1 MPAPLEF
8 YFDFSSPYGYIA
20 AQRID
25 QIAVRHGRGV
35 DWRPML
41 LGAVFKV
48 AGSKPLTEYPLKGKY
63 STHDFQ
69 RSAREH
75 GIAFNMPAT
84 FPLPTQGAA
93 RGVYWLKQVLP
104 EKAVPFLK
112 AVYAAYFVDG
122 KDISS
127 PEVVADIAAGL
138 GVDRNA
144 FLAGIENPEIKA
156 KLREVTEDA
165 IHNRGVF
172 GSPYMFVDGEPFWG
186 ADRLDMVDRWLQ
198 RGGW

>member
-1 MPAPLEF
+1 MAAPLEF

-25 QIAVRHGRGV
+25 AIAAKHNREV

-41 LGAVFKV
+41 LGAVFKI
-48 AGSKPLTEYPLKGKY
+48 AGTQPLTHYPLKGQY
-63 STHDFQ
+63 STHDFK

-75 GIAFNMPAT
+75 GIAFNMPEK
-84 FPLPTQGAA
+84 FPLPTQAAA
-93 RGVYWLKQVLP
+93 RGVYWLKEVLP
-104 EKAVPFLK
+104 AKAVPFIK

-127 PEVVADIAAGL
+127 PDLLADIAAGM
-138 GVDRNA
+138 GVDRKEL
-144 FLAGIENPEIKA
+144 LAGIENPEIKD
-156 KLREVTEDA
+156 KLREVNDDA
-165 IHNRGVF
+165 IKNRGVF
-172 GSPYMFVDGEPFWG
+172 GSPFIIVDGEPFWG
-186 ADRLDMVDRWLQ
+186 ADRLEMIDRWLE

>member
-1 MPAPLEF
+1 MAAPLEF

-25 QIAVRHGRGV
+25 ALAAKHGRSV

-48 AGSKPLTEYPLKGKY
+48 AGTQPLTDYPLKGKY
-63 STHDFQ
+63 STHDFK

-75 GIAFNMPAT
+75 GIAFHMPAV
-84 FPLPTQGAA
+84 FPLPTQGAC
-93 RGVYWLKQVLP
+93 RGTYWLKQAAP
-104 EKAVPFLK
+104 DKAVPFAR
-112 AVYAAYFVDG
+112 AVYAAYFVEG
-122 KDISS
+122 QDISS
-127 PEVVADIAAGL
+127 AEVLADIATAL
-138 GVDRNA
+138 GIDRKA
-144 FLAGIENPEIKA
+144 FLAGIESPEIKA

-165 IHNRGVF
+165 IQHRGVF
-172 GSPYMFVDGEPFWG
+172 GSPYTFVDGEPFWG
-186 ADRLDMVDRWLQ
+186 ADRLDQIDRWLS

>member
-1 MPAPLEF
+1 MTTPLEF
-8 YFDFSSPYGYIA
+8 YFDFASPYGYIA

-25 QIAVRHGRGV
+25 ALAQKHNRSV

-48 AGSKPLTEYPLKGKY
+48 AGTQPLTEYPLKGKY
-63 STHDFQ
+63 STYDFQ

-75 GIAFNMPAT
+75 GISFRMPSK
-84 FPLPTQGAA
+84 FPLGTVGAC
-93 RGVYWLKQVLP
+93 RGTYWLQATAP
-104 EKAVPFLK
+104 DKAVPFLK
-112 AVYAAYFVDG
+112 AAYKAYFVDD

-127 PEVVADIAAGL
+127 NEVLADIAAGL
-138 GVDRNA
+138 GIDGAA
-144 FLAGIENPEIKA
+144 FLAGLEQPDVKA

-165 IHNRGVF
+165 IQNRGVF
-172 GSPYMFVDGEPFWG
+172 GSPFVFVDGEPFWG
-186 ADRLDMVDRWLQ
+186 ADRLDQIDRWLS

>member
-1 MPAPLEF
+1 MAAPVEF

-25 QIAVRHGRGV
+25 DIAAKHGRSV

-48 AGSKPLTEYPLKGKY
+48 AGTQPLTEYPLKGKY

-75 GIAFNMPAT
+75 GIAFNMPAK
-84 FPLPTQGAA
+84 FPLPTQAAA
-93 RGVYWLKQVLP
+93 RGVCWMKQVLP
-104 EKAVPFLK
+104 DKAVPFIK
-112 AVYAAYFVDG
+112 AVYAAYFVEG

-127 PEVVADIAAGL
+127 PDLVADIAAGL
-138 GVDRNA
+138 GVDRGA
-144 FLAGIENPEIKA
+144 FLQAIESPEIKT
-156 KLREVTEDA
+156 KLREITDDA
-165 IHNRGVF
+165 IQNRGVF
-172 GSPYMFVDGEPFWG
+172 GSPFTFVDGEPFWG

-198 RGGW
+198 RSGW

>member
-1 MPAPLEF
+1 MVAPLEF

-25 QIAVRHGRGV
+25 AIAARHGRMV

-48 AGSKPLTEYPLKGKY
+48 AGTQPLTQYPLKGKY
-63 STHDFQ
+63 SVHDFN

-75 GIAFNMPAT
+75 GIAFNMPET
-84 FPLPTQGAA
+84 FPLPTQAACRGA
-93 RGVYWLKQVLP
+93 YWLKQAQP
-104 EKAVPFLK
+104 DMAVPFMK
-112 AVYAAYFVDG
+112 AVYVAYFVDG
-122 KDISS
+122 GDISS
-127 PEVVADIAAGL
+127 PDLLADIAAGL
-138 GVDRNA
+138 GIDRAA
-144 FLAGIENPEIKA
+144 FLAAIETPEVKA

-165 IHNRGVF
+165 IQHRGVF
-172 GSPYMFVDGEPFWG
+172 GSPFVFVDGEPFWG
-186 ADRLDMVDRWLQ
+186 ADRLDQIDRWLS